1 MKGSKNDTKSSSSCT
16 SSSGSTKTCYKH
28 ERTPCCEDQ
37 CTIGQFAIN
46 YLESMLGPL
55 IDENGIAI
63 RATARIE
70 GPRIVDANGH
80 IIINK
85 YELVLG
91 QTYYV
96 VRSEDILSGLYV
108 SGVSNPDAAA
118 LQSFI
123 DYMLATSYVFTYT
136 YELAS
141 VDFGNANSVNK
152 LGEYLSLVG
161 YVLDR
166 INKLCLPCCV
176 KEKITNTVMAYV
188 TNNLAPI
195 DGDGMPG
202 TLPALS
208 AQPGNLFCNDTNIP
222 ACGPIYVTY
231 YSVSS
236 SDNDTFPDDIYA
248 IQGTPFPIPEK
259 YDNDISAYVTD
270 YANSNNYVMNFLN
283 IVQFYLRSLIST
295 KCCCG
300 EDHSSCDCKIK
311 YHEVCQFVFGRF
323 CVIER
328 KLVWLDF
335 QT

>member
-1 MKGSKNDTKSSSSCT
+1 MKGSKNDTRSSSSCT

-46 YLESMLGPL
+46 YLESMLGLL
-55 IDENGIAI
+55 IKEDGTVI
-63 RATARIE
+63 RGANKIE

-85 YELVLG
+85 SELVLG

-96 VRSEDILSGLYV
+96 VRSEEILTGLYTN
-108 SGVSNPDAAA
+108 GVESPDPVL
-118 LQSFI
+118 LQQTI
-123 DYMLATSYVFTYT
+123 DAMLATSYVFTYT

-176 KEKITNTVMAYV
+176 KEKITNAVMAYV

-202 TLPALS
+202 TLPSLS
-208 AQPGNLFCNDTNIP
+208 AQPSNSFCNDTNIP

-231 YSVSS
+231 YSVSEIVEDI
-236 SDNDTFPDDIYA
+236 SDIAA
-248 IQGTPFPIPEK
+248 IQGTEDLEK
-259 YDNDISAYVTD
+259 DTVTE

-283 IVQFYLRSLIST
+283 MVQFYLRSLIST

-300 EDHSSCDCKIK
+300 EDHNSCDCKIK

-328 KLVWLDF
+328 KLVWFDSSIIP
-335 QT
+335 